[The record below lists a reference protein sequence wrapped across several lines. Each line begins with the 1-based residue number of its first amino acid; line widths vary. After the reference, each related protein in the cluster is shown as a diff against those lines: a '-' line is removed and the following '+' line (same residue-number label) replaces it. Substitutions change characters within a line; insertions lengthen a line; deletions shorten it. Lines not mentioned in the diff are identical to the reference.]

1 MDEKSLII
9 LVSDHVPPGQYGRR
23 SYQKLQYMNNR
34 EDNVHV
40 NRVLIIEDGKLKK
53 YATIHHYDLPAMVL
67 NYVTKG
73 AYCKDRTCGFV
84 KNKFLDDKA
93 ARHDDYMRLMA
104 HASE

>member
-1 MDEKSLII
+1 MLGATSTGASISGKAGWGTVAGSAPGNEAETLII
-9 LVSDHVPPGQYGRR
+9 
-23 SYQKLQYMNNR
+23 
-34 EDNVHV
+34 
-40 NRVLIIEDGKLKK
+40 GKSTRGIAATGMKK
-53 YATIHHYDLPAMVL
+53 YATIHHYDLPARVL

-73 AYCKDRTCGFV
+73 AYCKDRSCGFV